1 MALAHAADAELLAE
15 VEPFLRPVDDR
26 SWDVVLAQVRTGLA
40 SPFTS
45 SAGRLFD
52 AVSALLD
59 VRRDATFD
67 GQPAM
72 ELEQVA
78 RRGEAAAPVGI
89 WERDGVLEVDTRDLI
104 AEVVDGLRRGVD
116 LGTIAGRFHASFASA
131 TAAAA
136 VRLAHQHTLDR
147 VVLGGGV
154 FSNDVFTSDLVS
166 RLTDEGLRVFLPME
180 VPIGDGG
187 IALGQAVV
195 AAAREVV

>member
-1 MALAHAADAELLAE
+1 MALAHASDAELLAE

-52 AVSALLD
+52 AVSALLN

-67 GQPAM
+67 GQPAI

-78 RRGEAAAPVGI
+78 SRGEAAAPVGMG
-89 WERDGVLEVDTRDLI
+89 ERDGVLEVDTRDLI
-104 AEVVDGLRRGVD
+104 AEVVDGLRRG
-116 LGTIAGRFHASFASA
+116 
-131 TAAAA
+131 AAA
-136 VRLAHQHTLDR
+136 VWLAHQHILDR